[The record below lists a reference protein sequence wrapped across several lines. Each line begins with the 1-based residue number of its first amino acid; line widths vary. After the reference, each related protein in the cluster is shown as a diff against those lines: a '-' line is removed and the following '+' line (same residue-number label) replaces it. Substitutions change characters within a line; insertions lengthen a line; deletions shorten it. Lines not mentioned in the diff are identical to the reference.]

1 MSYNES
7 LNSNSNYPIMS
18 QHEWDNS
25 PWNEEEQPYKEVEV
39 TVSITVSKTMKI
51 PVKDY
56 VMYEDGGIDFTDCNL
71 KKAVE
76 ENVRLP
82 NTNWWNLDNFEVVLE

>member
-1 MSYNES
+1 MKES
-7 LNSNSNYPIMS
+7 GYYPAGA
-18 QHEWDNS
+18 EFDPRA

-76 ENVRLP
+76 ENVEFPIQLQNHRDS
-82 NTNWWNLDNFEVVLE
+82 NL

>member
-51 PVKDY
+51 PVNDY
-56 VMYEDGGIDFTDCNL
+56 VMYEDGGIDFTDCDL

-76 ENVRLP
+76 ENVEFP
-82 NTNWWNLDNFEVVLE
+82 FKDWNLDEFEVVLE

>member
-51 PVKDY
+51 PVNDY

-76 ENVRLP
+76 ENVEFPLKD
-82 NTNWWNLDNFEVVLE
+82 WNLDEFEVILE